1 MKKHSLEFGK
11 KEKILNYACQTYQ
24 LSRPNKVGAVMSLI
38 RQCQPATIQEWEEWY
53 FQNAVSAGKNSTKIT
68 KDTLNELGE
77 RLYEK
82 IIAVVMPEWQESFRT
97 LTKQDCLD
105 YIYNLTINRTFDGY
119 IREKSV
125 INDGLAKLFPNIR
138 FEESDEHL
146 DHAGD
151 IDYIGYINNN
161 VAFGIQIK
169 PITAQGNFGNYS
181 ISERMKASF
190 DSFKEEFSGSVFI
203 IFSVDGEIA
212 NIEVIDTIKD
222 EIDRLLAL

>member
-68 KDTLNELGE
+68 KDTLNELGG

-82 IIAVVMPEWQESFRT
+82 IIAVVMPEWQEAFRT

-125 INDGLAKLFPNIR
+125 INDGLAQLFPNIR
-138 FEESDEHL
+138 FEESEEHL